1 MEEHDEEFLDEDF
14 TDDDIEND
22 EEDDEDM
29 SNDHA
34 EKMLEEADERENMS
48 FAEPVKAKIDFK
60 EKKDGGCTLSV
71 PKTLLAEIGVTREN
85 NSVFIAFDGR
95 RLALGPATIDDPYPD
110 YCPHRDRIHYFARL
124 WQSLYANYAN
134 IPDFY
139 FNGPCGFYES
149 MRDLGFS
156 EDLLLDMQKRDSEPA
171 NSRTTAFDSVL
182 KKVKSLTSKN
192 TDSMKTT
199 FDLML
204 EKTGW
209 GEPRKLVLML
219 QITDNIKLIGD
230 FILYFWYCRNI
241 NDMDRT
247 YKKNTGKLTAKEAE
261 CFELAFARL
270 ARLSAHSSYIADMEE
285 TWLAG
290 GITGE
295 VKLDA
300 D

>member
-1 MEEHDEEFLDEDF
+1 MEEHDEEFSDEDF
-14 TDDDIEND
+14 ADDDND
-22 EEDDEDM
+22 DDNEDDEDM
-29 SNDHA
+29 SDDKV
-34 EKMLEEADERENMS
+34 EKMLEEADKRENMS
-48 FAEPVKAKIDFK
+48 FAEPLKAKIEFK
-60 EKKDGGCTLSV
+60 GKKDGGCTLTI
-71 PKTLLAEIGVTREN
+71 PKKLLAEIGVTKEN
-85 NSVFIAFDGR
+85 NTVFIAFDGR
-95 RLALGPATIDDPYPD
+95 RLALGPANIDDPYPD
-110 YCPHRDRIHYFARL
+110 YCPHRDRIHHFARL
-124 WQSLYANYAN
+124 WQALYANYAN

-139 FNGPCGFYES
+139 FSGPCGFYES
-149 MRDLGFS
+149 MRDLGFA

-171 NSRTTAFDSVL
+171 NSRKTAFDAVL
-182 KKVKSLTSKN
+182 KKVKSLTSEN
-192 TDSMKTT
+192 PDSMKTT

-209 GEPRKLVLML
+209 GEPRKLEVML
-219 QITDNIKLIGD
+219 NATDNIKLIGD

-295 VKLDA
+295 IKLDA